1 MNRKLCVILS
11 HLERTRILLFHRL
24 AHVTT
29 EEKSG
34 MRQVGSIQGEYDH
47 CAIQHVCRNLVS
59 LSSTDS
65 RKLTEVNLSGDD
77 SPIPAVRELNCAIDC
92 TIK

>member
-1 MNRKLCVILS
+1 MNRKLGIILS

-34 MRQVGSIQGEYDH
+34 MRQVERIQGEYDH
-47 CAIQHVCRNLVS
+47 STVQHVCRNLVS
-59 LSSTDS
+59 PSSTNS
-65 RKLTEVNLSGDD
+65 GKLTEVNLGGDD
-77 SPIPAVRELNCAIDC
+77 SPIPAVRELNCAVDC